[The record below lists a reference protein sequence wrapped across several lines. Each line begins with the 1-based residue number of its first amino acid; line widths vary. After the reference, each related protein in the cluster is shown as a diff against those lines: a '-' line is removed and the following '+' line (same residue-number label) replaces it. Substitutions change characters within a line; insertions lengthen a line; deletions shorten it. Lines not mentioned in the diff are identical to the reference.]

1 MKKTISWGNLPIN
14 ENIKQINFNSKVFL
28 DKNSKLLTYGMGR
41 SYGDVCQNNYLINLD
56 TLDKFLKID
65 KETGT
70 LFCSANIT
78 IKESGAAH
86 AVATPIST

>member
-14 ENIKQINFNSKVFL
+14 QSIKQINFNDKVFL
-28 DKNSKLLTYGMGR
+28 DENSKLLTYGKGR

-78 IKESGAAH
+78 IKKF
-86 AVATPIST
+86 